1 MLNKIMAKKREQE
14 IIREQEKVIER
25 KKNDKEYE
33 VV

>member
-1 MLNKIMAKKREQE
+1 LLNKIMAKKREQE

>member
-1 MLNKIMAKKREQE
+1 MAKKREQE